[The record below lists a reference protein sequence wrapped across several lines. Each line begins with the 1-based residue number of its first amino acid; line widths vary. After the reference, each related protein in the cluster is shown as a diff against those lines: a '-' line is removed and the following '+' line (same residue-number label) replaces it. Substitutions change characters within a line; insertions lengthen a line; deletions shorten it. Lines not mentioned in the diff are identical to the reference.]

1 MTLFSSYAH
10 QLDNILCLLRDDTG
24 AVQSSQAQ
32 FPSLPLYS
40 IHRVTVVRYIQRRP
54 GLYIQINFRH
64 RSFHRL
70 ISVAHAV
77 ALYDQ
82 SASQIFNGVDVIH
95 LGGAAWRGAE
105 SQDEPVRRLY
115 SRRRCSG
122 GERAFVR

>member
-1 MTLFSSYAH
+1 MLTNWIISYDYYETT
-10 QLDNILCLLRDDTG
+10 QVLCSHRKH
-24 AVQSSQAQ
+24 S
-32 FPSLPLYS
+32 FHHYRYS
-40 IHRVTVVRYIQRRP
+40 IHRVTVVRYIERRP